1 MTLQHYFLSSQD
13 ACVNNCDFNRTW
25 CPAFSEMTLS
35 KAFPCLFFMGF
46 FLFCLT
52 CLILHKVGVSY
63 GLSKKTYWPIGYGHP
78 RVSRRR
84 SQPLV
89 SSGRDRSME
98 CVTSGWEFH
107 PARNL
112 KAALGAPGGDDGSC
126 GEGRHCVTAWWIALL
141 GSSREEV
148 EPRANK
154 PTGSESPPRP
164 HMSYG
169 ARSWTFN
176 TDAAAAVA
184 VLHPGTGLRLQA
196 DSGSS
201 RALHKGST
209 LIKWHWALLSF
220 FILKGPP
227 CWPISAAT
235 ADMFRA
241 PLASPA
247 INPPSPAESPGPMER
262 WRMIN
267 YSSC

>member
-1 MTLQHYFLSSQD
+1 MCHLRL
-13 ACVNNCDFNRTW
+13 R
-25 CPAFSEMTLS
+25 
-35 KAFPCLFFMGF
+35 
-46 FLFCLT
+46 
-52 CLILHKVGVSY
+52 I
-63 GLSKKTYWPIGYGHP
+63 
-78 RVSRRR
+78 
-84 SQPLV
+84 
-89 SSGRDRSME
+89 SSG
-98 CVTSGWEFH
+98 TEF
-107 PARNL
+107 
-112 KAALGAPGGDDGSC
+112 
-126 GEGRHCVTAWWIALL
+126 E
-141 GSSREEV
+141 GSSGSPRWWWWLLRRGASLCYSMMDSAVRLLPRGSRAARQQAHRERV
-148 EPRANK
+148 
-154 PTGSESPPRP
+154 SESPPRP